1 MKTNKIIDA
10 VKDRY
15 GDMHTLRLGMFECE
29 DSVMLN
35 IAQDTNIEEDT
46 VLTTLKNLL
55 KHY

>member
-10 VKDRY
+10 VKHRY
-15 GDMHTLRLGMFECE
+15 GDMHGLRLGMFECE

-46 VLTTLKNLL
+46 VLNTLKNLL
-55 KHY
+55 RYY